1 MSLFSLFCIQIENI
15 SVRKYSADLRSSFKY
30 VSFHIIIHII
40 LKQACALSFAVENPS
55 DLHDVISTHDVTVVI
70 NILTPVVFE
79 NINTNVGGFVALVT
93 LLEF

>member
-1 MSLFSLFCIQIENI
+1 MVLE
-15 SVRKYSADLRSSFKY
+15 
-30 VSFHIIIHII
+30 H
-40 LKQACALSFAVENPS
+40 ACALCFTVENPS

-70 NILTPVVFE
+70 NILTPVVFD